1 MIKINIRPFFYNPK
15 LKLKKNLQI
24 LLNKNDNL
32 IKVKKYI
39 KDELV
44 KTIDDHKIEI
54 IINGFVILNDKLS
67 IADLNLT
74 NEEIIFFTLIDI

>member
-1 MIKINIRPFFYNPK
+1 
-15 LKLKKNLQI
+15 LQI